1 MFQKDDFVM
10 YGGVGV
16 CRVAE
21 VGPLKDPPEGQQE
34 TDYYTLEPVFGSGA
48 IYSPVDSKVFM
59 RPISSRQEVCRL
71 IAKIPQISDAPF
83 ITKNQK
89 LLCDH
94 YQAFMRTHDCEDLV
108 QLIKS
113 VYAKQ
118 QFSQKKGK
126 KLGETD
132 QRYCKMAESLLHVEF
147 AVALDL
153 QMDQVQPFIFQAIQR
168 LEADESP
175 EAVFGEKMA

>member
-1 MFQKDDFVM
+1 MFQKGDLIM

-16 CRVAE
+16 CRVAA
-21 VGPLKDPPEGQQE
+21 VGPLKDPPEGRRGS
-34 TDYYTLEPVFGSGA
+34 DYYTLEPVFGAGA

-59 RPISSRQEVCRL
+59 RPVCSRQEVCRL
-71 IAKIPQISDAPF
+71 IAKIPQIADDPF
-83 ITKNQK
+83 ITKNRK

-94 YQAFMRTHDCEDLV
+94 YQSFLQSHNCEDLL

-113 VYAKQ
+113 VYVKR
-118 QFSQKKGK
+118 QFAQKKGK

-132 QRYCKMAESLLHVEF
+132 QRYCKMAESLLHGEF

-153 QMDQVQPFIFQAIQR
+153 PLDQVQPFIFQAVRR

-175 EAVFGEKMA
+175 EAVFGEKLA

>member
-1 MFQKDDFVM
+1 MFQKDDLIM

-21 VGPLKDPPEGQQE
+21 VGPLKDPPEGQQQ

-59 RPISSRQEVCRL
+59 RPVSSRQQVCQL
-71 IAKIPQISDAPF
+71 IAKIPQIDAGPF
-83 ITKNQK
+83 VTKNQK
-89 LLCDH
+89 LLSDH
-94 YQAFMRTHDCEDLV
+94 YQATMRTHDCEDLV

-118 QFSQKKGK
+118 QASQKKGK

-132 QRYCKMAESLLHVEF
+132 QRYCKLAESLLHGEF

-153 QMDQVQPFIFQAIQR
+153 PLDQVRPFISQAVER
-168 LEADESP
+168 LEAGESP
-175 EAVFGEKMA
+175 EDVFGEKLA